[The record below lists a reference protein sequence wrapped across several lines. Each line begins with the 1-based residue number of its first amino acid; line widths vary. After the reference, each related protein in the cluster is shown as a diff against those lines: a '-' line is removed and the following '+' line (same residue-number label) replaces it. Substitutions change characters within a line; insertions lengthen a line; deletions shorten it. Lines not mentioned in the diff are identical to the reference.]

1 LREIKPILMKTSSYY
16 PYGGLMGSGSMGV
29 QPYKYGGKELDR
41 ENGLDLYDSHA
52 RMYDPIIGRTTT
64 IDPLAE
70 KYTHLSPY
78 LWCAANPLKYVDPS
92 GMDWYQNNDTKYY
105 TWFEEDNKKE
115 GFKHIGGKGSLVGEF
130 EPHINKILENV
141 YKIQGG
147 LYSENLTIDLT
158 NKNKGAIKP
167 TNWFKMDN
175 LLNEFL
181 LGCGPEISILD
192 DNHPYTK
199 SLHSEEK
206 VIKGQHLLRSNNTDV
221 PGTITKVAREWGLW
235 NVLTNPQISKQ
246 FIGSYSFDAYTSEDG
261 KSLLNIVYD
270 TKNVK
275 SFLYHVPFSDL
286 LNHSRGSF
294 IKPMSTTYQFYIWKS
309 RK

>member
-1 LREIKPILMKTSSYY
+1 MLMKTSSYY

-105 TWFEEDNKKE
+105 TWFDEDNEKE

-141 YKIQGG
+141 YSRPLK
-147 LYSENLTIDLT
+147 S
-158 NKNKGAIKP
+158 P
-167 TNWFKMDN
+167 
-175 LLNEFL
+175 FL
-181 LGCGPEISILD
+181 RDIVQVQYLANFLKYE
-192 DNHPYTK
+192 TK
-199 SLHSEEK
+199 SFHGSFEVICHSGHQY
-206 VIKGQHLLRSNNTDV
+206 IHSISYHTL
-221 PGTITKVAREWGLW
+221 IKVAAQT
-235 NVLTNPQISKQ
+235 VI
-246 FIGSYSFDAYTSEDG
+246 
-261 KSLLNIVYD
+261 
-270 TKNVK
+270 
-275 SFLYHVPFSDL
+275 
-286 LNHSRGSF
+286 
-294 IKPMSTTYQFYIWKS
+294 
-309 RK
+309 